1 MKYGSLIQLN
11 NKKWYVFIDR
21 HLYDIEA
28 KEDAIAINLYDDNL
42 CHKEYKQLDINKI
55 VYKGAVVFQRSSLTD
70 TEKNLLLLLK
80 GLGMACL
87 ARDNDGTL
95 AAYPT
100 TKIKKSF
107 NEWLITDDTTYPVE
121 YVKLSN
127 ELFEEEV
134 TSNQLCPVHIDEINM
149 EVHYEG

>member
-1 MKYGSLIQLN
+1 MKYGSLILLN

-28 KEDAIAINLYDDNL
+28 KEEAISINFYDDNL
-42 CHKEYKQLDINKI
+42 CHKEDKKLNMNKI
-55 VYKGAVVFQRSSLTD
+55 IYKGTTVFQRSNLTE
-70 TEKNLLLLLK
+70 TEKNLLTLLK
-80 GLGMACL
+80 GLGMICL

-100 TKIKKSF
+100 TKLRKTF

-121 YVKLSN
+121 YVKLHN
-127 ELFEEEV
+127 NLFKEV
-134 TSNQLCPVHIDEINM
+134 TSDQLCPMSIDEINM
-149 EVHYEG
+149 EVHYED